1 MTTAISRVKTVRSQ
15 GKVLRAPMSRAA
27 LNTFI
32 QNVDAQLVDP
42 EMPDASVII
51 PGGIFWVGNRQTEEE
66 TNGRTSYARY
76 KSAYDVLR
84 AGRIIDTSYGGSTAE
99 AGSEVTVLRADIQ
112 QARSFMRFV
121 LAMGLYTE
129 EERKAILSSQAALV
143 REYETKRNQR
153 KVTACERFRR
163 GMHLHDSRGRRNTSA
178 MALVTG
184 ASISHLH
191 ERMAEI
197 RRIGARVDSRTLEVF
212 DFIQEHIGLY
222 EELRFA
228 LKTARKAIA
237 RGFDSTA
244 RHAVHRELAS
254 FASAFSAV
262 RALPFRRFAEQTVK
276 DLAETLRLLRISAS
290 AASIDKQICQSREG
304 ILRALALHHL
314 QMEIISPLSLLL
326 HDLVRQ
332 IRSDRRLTSERRARI
347 LITKEMA
354 HLRFELVYSQ
364 IRSFMD
370 RLRTSTD
377 RGYTSPAITKASELA
392 LEAHTQF
399 VCSEYFKAKKTL
411 LKIAEILTLAE
422 AT

>member
-1 MTTAISRVKTVRSQ
+1 
-15 GKVLRAPMSRAA
+15 
-27 LNTFI
+27 
-32 QNVDAQLVDP
+32 
-42 EMPDASVII
+42 
-51 PGGIFWVGNRQTEEE
+51 
-66 TNGRTSYARY
+66 
-76 KSAYDVLR
+76 
-84 AGRIIDTSYGGSTAE
+84 
-99 AGSEVTVLRADIQ
+99 
-112 QARSFMRFV
+112 MRFV